1 MNCKIVRK
9 DTYEVLDSIEK
20 MTKRV
25 RLGLENVDVNNESE
39 ELLDLLRYFNQCAW
53 DSCNELIHADM
64 AVSDLEKF

>member
-1 MNCKIVRK
+1 MNCKSVRQ
-9 DTYEVLDSIEK
+9 DTYEVLDSIER
-20 MTKRV
+20 MTRRI
-25 RLGLENVDVNNESE
+25 RLGLEDVDVDAESE

>member
-1 MNCKIVRK
+1 MNCKTVRK

-39 ELLDLLRYFNQCAW
+39 ELLDLLRYFKQCAW
-53 DSCNELIHADM
+53 DSCNELIHADVS
-64 AVSDLEKF
+64 VSDLEKF

>member
-1 MNCKIVRK
+1 MSCKTVRQE
-9 DTYEVLDSIEK
+9 TYEVLDSIDK
-20 MTKRV
+20 MTRRI
-25 RLGLENVDVNNESE
+25 RLGLEDVDVDAESE

>member
-1 MNCKIVRK
+1 MNCKTVRK

-53 DSCNELIHADM
+53 DSCNELIHADKSI
-64 AVSDLEKF
+64 SDLEKF

>member
-1 MNCKIVRK
+1 MNCKTVRK

-39 ELLDLLRYFNQCAW
+39 EMLDLLRYFNQCAW

>member
-1 MNCKIVRK
+1 MNCKTVRK

>member
-1 MNCKIVRK
+1 MNCKTVMK